1 MRTTNDIEGQDHL
14 ANLLLVLFYVA
25 GALVAGMLCFAN
37 GDSAAAVGALGIFVL
52 HALVITLGTSKADP
66 QPCLQRRRVA
76 DGKPVAIA
84 TELQPAEKLAT
95 RSMCWRFWPKNV
107 HAKSR
112 VATSY
117 NWSFWPQN
125 GHEQAF
131 AR

>member
-95 RSMCWRFWPKNV
+95 RSMCWRFWPKNSR
-107 HAKSR
+107 AKAAS
-112 VATSY
+112 ATAH
-117 NWSFWPQN
+117 NWNFWPQN